1 VNQLVMDR
9 TVSRTARPRTAP
21 APSTRRRSATA
32 PTASAPHEVRSMV
45 GIATGVLVILLLA
58 AWSFAQG
65 WGRGP
70 VAGPGQIA
78 LDGGIVRVDG
88 VVSAARPQHAMPGMG
103 SDEDPVAEGE
113 RRISVDLTLMAG
125 TDAMDFDVERF
136 GLTVDGDDA
145 AHLTH
150 RDVLPGDHLPAGTQ
164 LSGTIL
170 FDVPADATTATLT
183 YDGAGSTDIVVPP
196 ESEQEAGSAPASGSM
211 TDAGHGAQPHGD
223 APATTTLDETAEAGK

>member
-103 SDEDPVAEGE
+103 TDNDPVAEDE
-113 RRISVDLTLMAG
+113 RRISVDVTLRADEDATLEYTADRFRLVVPGGTAQAPHKLVLPEEELPPGTTLAG
-125 TDAMDFDVERF
+125 T
-136 GLTVDGDDA
+136 L
-145 AHLTH
+145 
-150 RDVLPGDHLPAGTQ
+150 
-164 LSGTIL
+164 I
-170 FDVPADATTATLT
+170 FDVPKDATSATLSYGESRT
-183 YDGAGSTDIVVPP
+183 TVELPAEAAGK
-196 ESEQEAGSAPASGSM
+196 APAPAPS
-211 TDAGHGAQPHGD
+211 AAPHGD
-223 APATTTLDETAEAGK
+223 DHA

>member
-1 VNQLVMDR
+1 VNQLVMER
-9 TVSRTARPRTAP
+9 TAPRTARRRTTPASAAERRPSAP
-21 APSTRRRSATA
+21 ARAVAER
-32 PTASAPHEVRSMV
+32 HEVRSMM
-45 GIATGVLVILLLA
+45 GLAAGVLVILLLA

-70 VAGPGQIA
+70 VAGPGEIA

-103 SDEDPVAEGE
+103 TDEDPVAEGE
-113 RRISVDLTLMAG
+113 RRISVDVTLMTG
-125 TDAMDFDVERF
+125 TGDLDYEVERF
-136 GLTVDGDDA
+136 GLTVDGEDA

-150 RDVLPGDHLPAGTQ
+150 RDVLPAEHLPAGTQ

-183 YDGAGSTDIVVPP
+183 YDGAGSTEIVLPA
-196 ESEQEAGSAPASGSM
+196 ESEQGSGTAPASDATM
-211 TDAGHGAQPHGD
+211 TDAGHGAPGHDDG
-223 APATTTLDETAEAGK
+223 AATPDETAEAGK